1 VPKTKKQETGDI
13 GEKIA
18 GCFLVAKGFEIV
30 GKNYRKP
37 WGEIDIIVRKKGKI
51 HFIEVKTVNIGGYYA
66 NVTCET
72 SAYKGLPLRRS
83 GEKRSDREMG
93 DLGKRFL
100 PLFKNFFIFVLNKL
114 SQPEKA
120 YSIREISD
128 EEGRSEADG
137 YRPEDN
143 LHPWKL
149 KRLKKAILSY
159 LSEKRMSEED
169 DWQFDA
175 VTVRIDEG
183 RKSADVEYLEDIIL

>member
-18 GCFLVAKGFEIV
+18 GRFLAAKGFEII

-37 WGEIDIIVRKKGKI
+37 WGEIDIIVQKAGKT
-51 HFIEVKTVNIGGYYA
+51 HFIEVKTINIGRYFA

-72 SAYKGLPLRRS
+72 PLC
-83 GEKRSDREMG
+83 
-93 DLGKRFL
+93 FL
-100 PLFKNFFIFVLNKL
+100 KKCGIFTLNLL
-114 SQPEKA
+114 SRPEKA
-120 YSIREISD
+120 YVIHEISG
-128 EEGRSEADG
+128 EEGKSEADG

-175 VTVRIDEG
+175 VTVRIDEE
-183 RKSADVEYLEDIIL
+183 RKTAEVEYLEDIIL